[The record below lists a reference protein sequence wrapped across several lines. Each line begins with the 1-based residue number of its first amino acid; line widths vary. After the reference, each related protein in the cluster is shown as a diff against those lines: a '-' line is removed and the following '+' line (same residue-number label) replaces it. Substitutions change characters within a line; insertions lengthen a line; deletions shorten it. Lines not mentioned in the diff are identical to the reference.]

1 MNTPDVQ
8 RAHDESAGDGAGD
21 GAGVGTGDGA
31 GAGQGL
37 HLPAR
42 LGPLARLRGGLKP
55 VSRRSSL
62 RLAAQGAGFMAGL
75 GLLAW
80 AVALALSEKNRA
92 SLEMIWGAERSTV
105 LWLLALSAASVLL
118 NGVMFW
124 VVLRPLKRLHPLD
137 VALTNAIA
145 AFLSVLP
152 FKINLLTRL
161 VIHHRRDGVSFK
173 DILSWLG
180 AMTALAFSVLVPVG
194 LAGVWRGTMD
204 ALWWLTAAGG
214 SLALAW
220 IGVWLGHLA
229 LRHRVLQVLSLGSD
243 RIARHWPTVMAHT
256 GLRWLDVALLCL
268 RFMAAASAAHVE
280 LPLEKII
287 LLATTYFLL
296 SVFAP
301 AGALGFR
308 EMGTAGVGVAA
319 GAQTEEVVLVTL
331 VVTAVEL
338 VASGLLCV
346 PAVVRLR
353 PDRLLRSHNAD
364 AGAEARPGPPPAPL
378 P

>member
-1 MNTPDVQ
+1 MREDARQPDDP
-8 RAHDESAGDGAGD
+8 APSSAPRPLPGP
-21 GAGVGTGDGA
+21 GV
-31 GAGQGL
+31 
-37 HLPAR
+37 
-42 LGPLARLRGGLKP
+42 LARLRGGLKP
-55 VSRRSSL
+55 VSRRSAL
-62 RLAAQGAGFMAGL
+62 RLAAQGLGFAVGL

-80 AVALALSEKNRA
+80 AVSLALSEKNRA
-92 SLEMIWGAERSTV
+92 SLEMIWGGERTMV
-105 LWLLALSAASVLL
+105 LWLLVLSMVSVLL

-124 VVLRPLKRLHPLD
+124 VVLRPLKTLHIVD

-161 VIHHRRDGVSFK
+161 LIHHRRDGVSFK

-204 ALWWLTAAGG
+204 ALWWMTAVGG
-214 SLALAW
+214 SVALGGL
-220 IGVWLGHLA
+220 GVWLGHLA
-229 LRHRVLQVLSLGSD
+229 VRFKVLQVLSLGSD
-243 RIARHWPTVMAHT
+243 RIARHWPTVFSHML
-256 GLRWLDVALLCL
+256 LRWFDVALLCM
-268 RFMAAASAAHVE
+268 RFLAAAQAAHVE
-280 LPLEKII
+280 LPLEKVV

-319 GAQTEEVVLVTL
+319 GAATEEVVLVTL

-346 PAVVRLR
+346 PAFLRLR
-353 PDRLLRSHNAD
+353 PDRLVR
-364 AGAEARPGPPPAPL
+364 GR
-378 P
+378 

>member
-1 MNTPDVQ
+1 MSGPEAG
-8 RAHDESAGDGAGD
+8 RSA
-21 GAGVGTGDGA
+21 
-31 GAGQGL
+31 L
-37 HLPAR
+37 LS
-42 LGPLARLRGGLKP
+42 RLRGGLKP
-55 VSRRSSL
+55 VPERSWA
-62 RLAAQGAGFMAGL
+62 RLAVQGVGFAVGL

-80 AVALALSEKNRA
+80 AVMLALSEKNRT
-92 SLEMIWGAERSTV
+92 SLEMIWNAEKLVV
-105 LWLLALSAASVLL
+105 LGLLALSAASVLL

-124 VVLRPLKRLHPLD
+124 VVLRPLKRLHPVD

-161 VIHHRRDGVSFK
+161 LIHHRRDGVSFK

-194 LAGVWRGTMD
+194 LAGLWRGTMD
-204 ALWWLTAAGG
+204 ALWWLVAAGG
-214 SLALAW
+214 SLACAGL
-220 IGVWLGHLA
+220 GVWLGHLA
-229 LRHRVLQVLSLGSD
+229 LRWRVLQVMSLGSD
-243 RIARHWPTVMAHT
+243 RIARHWPTVLAHT

-268 RFMAAASAAHVE
+268 RFVAAAHAAHVD
-280 LPLEKII
+280 LPLEKIV

-319 GAQTEEVVLVTL
+319 GAATEEVALVAL
-331 VVTAVEL
+331 IVTATEL

-346 PAVVRLR
+346 PACIRLR
-353 PDRLLRSHNAD
+353 PDRLIRR
-364 AGAEARPGPPPAPL
+364 G
-378 P
+378 